1 MKNFFNE
8 FKKYFYTAHFHGGR
22 RHSDGDFKYYLRRS
36 WHMAPSCLSEID
48 IRAIRSACLWVEGDK
63 L

>member
-48 IRAIRSACLWVEGDK
+48 IRAIRCPFCTSELDK
-63 L
+63 

>member
-22 RHSDGDFKYYLRRS
+22 RHSDGDFKYYLRRGRTCGE
-36 WHMAPSCLSEID
+36 AGI
-48 IRAIRSACLWVEGDK
+48 
-63 L
+63 